1 MIDVIY
7 NKWYYS
13 FSRYAGVAELADAPD
28 LGSGALRRGGSSPFS
43 RTNYICTC
51 RCFFFAHLYLF
62 KKIGVFLHIR
72 KYAIINYQY
81 YCISIAIDHTKILI
95 IGIAVPTVI
104 DDIQYVVISIVI
116 VCSSTCNRYV

>member
-1 MIDVIY
+1 MIDDIY

-51 RCFFFAHLYLF
+51 RCFFFAHLHLF
-62 KKIGVFLHIR
+62 KETGVFLGS
-72 KYAIINYQY
+72 IINVGVTPLRCHFQHYFF
-81 YCISIAIDHTKILI
+81 AKK
-95 IGIAVPTVI
+95 
-104 DDIQYVVISIVI
+104 
-116 VCSSTCNRYV
+116 

>member
-43 RTNYICTC
+43 RTNFIYGAVWILQLTH
-51 RCFFFAHLYLF
+51 CFHKTHL
-62 KKIGVFLHIR
+62 
-72 KYAIINYQY
+72 
-81 YCISIAIDHTKILI
+81 
-95 IGIAVPTVI
+95 
-104 DDIQYVVISIVI
+104 
-116 VCSSTCNRYV
+116 

>member
-43 RTNYICTC
+43 RTNYIAPIGCFFLYIFASVLWN
-51 RCFFFAHLYLF
+51 RCFFVY
-62 KKIGVFLHIR
+62 
-72 KYAIINYQY
+72 
-81 YCISIAIDHTKILI
+81 
-95 IGIAVPTVI
+95 
-104 DDIQYVVISIVI
+104 
-116 VCSSTCNRYV
+116 

>member
-43 RTNYICTC
+43 RTNYIAPIG
-51 RCFFFAHLYLF
+51 CFF
-62 KKIGVFLHIR
+62 
-72 KYAIINYQY
+72 
-81 YCISIAIDHTKILI
+81 
-95 IGIAVPTVI
+95 
-104 DDIQYVVISIVI
+104 
-116 VCSSTCNRYV
+116 

>member
-7 NKWYYS
+7 NKWYYG

-51 RCFFFAHLYLF
+51 RCFFFAHLHLF
-62 KKIGVFLHIR
+62 KETGIFWLIGQKVCV
-72 KYAIINYQY
+72 K
-81 YCISIAIDHTKILI
+81 TLI
-95 IGIAVPTVI
+95 TL
-104 DDIQYVVISIVI
+104 DIY
-116 VCSSTCNRYV
+116 